1 MPTECWVGVRV
12 DVFVAVRVHVN
23 ALILLHRFDLLIY
36 YDLQSVMDEN
46 VLFLQQKWL
55 YTDEITEIKTIKGE
69 GVKKEDERKAT
80 EEKKEK

>member
-1 MPTECWVGVRV
+1 
-12 DVFVAVRVHVN
+12 
-23 ALILLHRFDLLIY
+23 
-36 YDLQSVMDEN
+36 MDEN